1 MPKDVYHIWFPMQY
15 TTKYQPVL
23 NH

>member
-15 TTKYQPVL
+15 TTKYEPVL